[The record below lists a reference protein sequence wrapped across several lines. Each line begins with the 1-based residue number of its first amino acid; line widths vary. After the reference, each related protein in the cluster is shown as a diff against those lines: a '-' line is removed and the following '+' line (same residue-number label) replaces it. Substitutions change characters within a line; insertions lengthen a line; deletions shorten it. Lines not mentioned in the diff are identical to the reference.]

1 VAQIDLLEARQT
13 ELQSNIKSILD
24 KAEAESRGISDE
36 EQTEIAG
43 HHAEIRSAGEKITM
57 LAAVNADQAVNEAR
71 RASQQLAPIPAA
83 PIVVPEAPAYAEQ
96 RSEPYR
102 KGGTESYFLD
112 LYYAENRNDPMARE
126 RLGRASAFRTDMEK
140 RAGATTVAGAGGEL
154 APPAWLENE
163 LVGLLRPGRVLAD
176 RTNRKQLPS
185 GVSSINLP
193 KIATGTNV
201 GAQSTQNT
209 AITQQDIA
217 TTSVSTGITTVAGG
231 ALVSLQLLQQSPI
244 SVDDVILGDLA
255 KVLAVAID
263 SAVITGISAT
273 SGINA
278 ITYTDG
284 TPTSLKVLHQ
294 IQQAIDTVSVNVFEA
309 PDAIVMRPERWGHF
323 IDSVDGANRPMVL
336 PSASYGP
343 QSVQG
348 MAAGQVAQGFAG
360 TLRGIPVF
368 LDPNIPANLGAGTNQ
383 DEIFVLKASEIYL
396 YESAPTFATFEQTY
410 ANTLSLYIRA
420 HEFYGLI
427 ANRYP
432 KAVSLITG
440 TGMIPQAYGV

>member
-1 VAQIDLLEARQT
+1 MGQIEILEARQA
-13 ELQSNIKSILD
+13 ELQSTIQAIID
-24 KAEAESRGISDE
+24 TAEAESRGITDE
-36 EQTEIAG
+36 EMTEING
-43 HHAEIRSAGEKITM
+43 HTAEIRSAGDKITS
-57 LAAVNADQAVNEAR
+57 LTAVATQTAELEAR
-71 RASQQLAPIPAA
+71 RATQQ
-83 PIVVPEAPAYAEQ
+83 VVPRVPVTVPEVPAYTEE

-102 KGGTESYFLD
+102 KGGTDSYFLD
-112 LYYAENRNDPMARE
+112 LYYAENRNDPQARE
-126 RLGRASAFRTDMEK
+126 RLARASAFRSDMEK

-163 LVGLLRPGRVLAD
+163 LVGLLRPGRVFAD
-176 RTNRKQLPS
+176 RVNRKPLPT

-193 KIATGTNV
+193 KISTGTNV

-217 TTSVSTGITTVAGG
+217 TTSVSTGITTIAGG

-263 SAVITGISAT
+263 SAVISGVAGT

-284 TPTSLKVLHQ
+284 TPTTLKVLHQ
-294 IQQAIDTVSVNVFEA
+294 IQQAIDAVSVNVFEA
-309 PDAIVMRPERWGHF
+309 PDTIVMRPERWGRF
-323 IDSVDGANRPMVL
+323 IDAVDGANRPMVL
-336 PSASYGP
+336 PSSSYGP
-343 QSVQG
+343 FNQQG
-348 MAAGQVAQGFAG
+348 LANGQTPQGLAG
-360 TLRGIPVF
+360 TLRGLPVY
-368 LDPNIPANLGAGTNQ
+368 LDPNIPVNLGAGTNQ
-383 DEIFVLKASEIYL
+383 DEIFVMKASEIYL
-396 YESAPTFATFEQTY
+396 YESAPQFATFEQTY